1 MASGVGV
8 NDDCQAK
15 FLEMKL
21 GHKYRY
27 VIYRL
32 SADNKEIVVDKTGSM
47 DSTYDDFI
55 GDLSEHECRWAVYDF
70 DHKLDEDSRI
80 RKLIFISW
88 CPDGARIKSKMIF
101 TSSTDTLRRT
111 LNGIGLQIAATEWS
125 EIFFEAVLDKAQRGS
140 RY

>member
-8 NDDCQAK
+8 DDDCQAK

-32 SADNKEIVVDKTGSM
+32 SADNKEIVVDKTGSH

-55 GDLSEHECRWAVYDF
+55 EDLPEDECRWAVYDF

-88 CPDGARIKSKMIF
+88 CPDTSRIKSKMMF
-101 TSSTDTLRRT
+101 ASSKDTLRRT
-111 LNGIGLQIAATEWS
+111 LVGIGSEIAATDMS
-125 EIFFEAVLDKAQRGS
+125 EIFFEAVLDKVK
-140 RY
+140 